1 MVPLLCIALFLWRPL
16 DFAMELLQTLPSL
29 GMRGGRGAIELLFHG
44 VVAAIAMAAI
54 RALWAELAA
63 ARRLAAVAVVASAVA
78 SVQSLYWSV
87 LPRQTMPGDERWL
100 AMLAIV
106 HAVFW
111 LVYLRW
117 SRRFAGAI
125 GDCHS

>member
-1 MVPLLCIALFLWRPL
+1 MVALLCVALFLWRPL
-16 DFAMELLQTLPSL
+16 DFAMELLRTLPSV
-29 GMRGGRGAIELLFHG
+29 GMRGARGAIELLFHG

-54 RALWAELAA
+54 RALWAEVPA

-87 LPRQTMPGDERWL
+87 LPRQTMPGDEHVL
-100 AMLAIV
+100 AIFAIV

-111 LVYLRW
+111 LVYLKT
-117 SRRFAGAI
+117 SRRFS
-125 GDCHS
+125 GD